1 MPLRRP
7 TALAALTVLAC
18 SIAVFAAP
26 PAPTHADVAYGSD
39 PNQVLDFYA
48 APGDRPAPL
57 VFFMHGGGWVRGS
70 KRPVGHV
77 EKWLAAGLSVVSIEY
92 RMVTQAQAAAISPP
106 VKWPM
111 EDVARALQFVRS
123 KAAEW
128 KIDPARVGV
137 CGGSA
142 GACSTLWL
150 AFHDDLADPQSAD
163 PVARQSTRVTCA
175 AVIVPQ
181 TSLDPQQMKEWIPNI
196 GYGAHAFGVSG
207 FTNFLAQRE
216 RLLPWI
222 KAYSPYA
229 WVSADDPPVY
239 MEFREPPAL
248 GKAQKDATHSANFG
262 VKLQERL
269 REVGVPCELVHPG
282 VTNPTHATVADF
294 LIATLRSPPA
304 P

>member
-1 MPLRRP
+1 MPLRQP
-7 TALAALTVLAC
+7 TVLAALTVLAC
-18 SIAVFAAP
+18 SITAAAAP

-48 APGDRPAPL
+48 APGEQPAPL
-57 VFFMHGGGWVRGS
+57 VLFMHGGGWVRGS
-70 KRPVGHV
+70 KRPVGTL
-77 EKWLAAGLSVVSIEY
+77 EKLLAAGLSVVSIEY

-111 EDVARALQFVRS
+111 DDVARALQFVRS
-123 KAAEW
+123 KAADW
-128 KIDPARVGV
+128 KFDPTRIGV

-150 AFHDDLADPQSAD
+150 AFHDDLADPQSPD

-175 AVIVPQ
+175 AVIAPQ
-181 TSLDPQQMKEWIPNI
+181 TSLDPQQMKAWIPNI

-207 FTNFLAQRE
+207 FTNFLARRE

-222 KAYSPYA
+222 QAYSPYA
-229 WVSADDPPVY
+229 QVSAGDPPVY
-239 MEFREPPAL
+239 MEFRAAPEL
-248 GKAQKDATHSANFG
+248 GKEQKDATHSANFG

-269 REVGVPCELVHPG
+269 QEVGVPCELVYPG
-282 VTNPTHATVADF
+282 LSNVVHATAADY
-294 LIATLRSPPA
+294 LIATLKAPHSP
-304 P
+304 

>member
-1 MPLRRP
+1 MPLRRLIAP
-7 TALAALTVLAC
+7 AALTVLAC
-18 SIAVFAAP
+18 SVAAAAAP

-48 APGDRPAPL
+48 APGGQAAPL

-70 KRPVGHV
+70 KRSVTNLD
-77 EKWLAAGLSVVSIEY
+77 KLLAAGLSVVSIEY

-111 EDVARALQFVRS
+111 DDVARALQFVRS
-123 KAAEW
+123 KASDW
-128 KIDPARVGV
+128 KFDPARVGV

-150 AFHDDLADPQSAD
+150 AFQDDRADPQSPD

-175 AVIVPQ
+175 AVIAPQ

-196 GYGAHAFGVSG
+196 GYGAHAFAVSG
-207 FTNFLAQRE
+207 FSNFLARRE
-216 RLLPWI
+216 SLLPWI
-222 KAYSPYA
+222 QAYSPYA
-229 WVSADDPPVY
+229 SVSADDPPVY
-239 MEFREPPAL
+239 MEFRAAPDL
-248 GKAQKDATHSANFG
+248 GRMQKDATHSANFG

-269 REVGVPCELVHPG
+269 REVGVPCELVYPG
-282 VTNPTHATVADF
+282 QSNVVHATAADY
-294 LIATLRSPPA
+294 LIATLKA
-304 P
+304 PRAP